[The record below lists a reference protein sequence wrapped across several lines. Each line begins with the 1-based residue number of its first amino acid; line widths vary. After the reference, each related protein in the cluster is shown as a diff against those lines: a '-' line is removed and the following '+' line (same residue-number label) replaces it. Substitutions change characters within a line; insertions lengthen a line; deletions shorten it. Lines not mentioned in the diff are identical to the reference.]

1 MIDLQKKPMTEQDEK
16 AEYAEFPEFFKG
28 MATAYADCATFIDTM
43 RDNLPPELEVLADG
57 FTTISDGIRGKIDH
71 LQVIVAR
78 NMAMA
83 DKAKGETEQ

>member
-1 MIDLQKKPMTEQDEK
+1 MTNENEK

-28 MATAYADCATFIDTM
+28 MATGYEDCARFVEQM
-43 RDNLPPELEVLADG
+43 RDNLPPELEMLKDG
-57 FTTISDGIRGKIDH
+57 FDIMADGIRGKIDH
-71 LQVIVAR
+71 LQIIVAQ